1 MRLRDTKNDLT
12 DATAMRILLIEDEK
26 TLASVILQAL
36 DEAGIAADAA
46 NDGRTGLAKAK
57 GCDYDALILDLM
69 LPALDG
75 LSLLAALRSDAN
87 PRRAKTPV
95 LILTARDAVPDR
107 VKGLDSG
114 ADDYL
119 IKPFDLDELI
129 ARVRAL
135 VRRASDKPDPVI
147 TVGDVRINTA
157 SRSVTRAGRSV
168 PLTAKEYALAELLAL
183 HRDTLVTRTQ
193 IYDHIYD
200 ETDDSL
206 SNVVDVY
213 VSNLRKKLGK
223 DFVQTRRGMGYI
235 AGANPEPE

>member
-1 MRLRDTKNDLT
+1 
-12 DATAMRILLIEDEK
+12 MRILVIEDQ
-26 TLASVILQAL
+26 TRLASVILQAL
-36 DEAGIAADAA
+36 DEAGMAADVA

-69 LPALDG
+69 LPQLDG
-75 LSLLAALRSDAN
+75 LSLLSALRADSN
-87 PRRAKTPV
+87 PKRATTPV

-107 VKGLDSG
+107 IKGLDAG

-119 IKPFDLDELI
+119 IKPFDIDELI

-135 VRRASDKPDPVI
+135 VRRSSDKPRPLI
-147 TVGDVRINTA
+147 TVNDVQINTA
-157 SRSVTRAGRSV
+157 ARSVTKSGQPVS
-168 PLTAKEYALAELLAL
+168 LTAKEYALAELLAL
-183 HRDTLVTRTQ
+183 HQGQLVTRTQ

-223 DFVQTRRGMGYI
+223 DFLQTKRGMGYI
-235 AGANPEPE
+235 AGADPAQSEPDLT